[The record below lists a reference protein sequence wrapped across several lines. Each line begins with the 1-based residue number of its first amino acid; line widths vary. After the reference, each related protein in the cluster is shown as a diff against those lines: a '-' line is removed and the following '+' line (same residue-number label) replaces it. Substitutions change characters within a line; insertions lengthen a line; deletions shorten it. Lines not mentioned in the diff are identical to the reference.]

1 MTNQTTP
8 SGGTSLAKTRETQYS
23 SGAFE
28 LRVDSHNA
36 LSRAFVPKQI
46 FASRAAVHGG

>member
-1 MTNQTTP
+1 MTNPTTP

-46 FASRAAVHGG
+46 FARAAVHGG